1 MKIKLK
7 HYVVITKG
15 GFSQD
20 DVGVDTENCQ
30 LIGIY
35 PAENS
40 SKALLKAIND
50 NKERGHTFDEGAN
63 NNIDKYFVIL
73 VIPPKVKHIF

>member
-1 MKIKLK
+1 MNKSPSNLK

-20 DVGVDTENCQ
+20 DAGNDTENCQ
-30 LIGIY
+30 IIGIY
-35 PAENS
+35 SAESS

-50 NKERGHTFDEGAN
+50 NKERGHSFDVNDLIIYETT
-63 NNIDKYFVIL
+63 NIKRL
-73 VIPPKVKHIF
+73 

>member
-1 MKIKLK
+1 MNKLK

-20 DVGVDTENCQ
+20 DAGVDTENCQ
-30 LIGIY
+30 VIGIY
-35 PAENS
+35 SAENS

-50 NKERGHTFDEGAN
+50 NKERGHSFDVNDLIIYETT
-63 NNIDKYFVIL
+63 NIKRL
-73 VIPPKVKHIF
+73 

>member
-1 MKIKLK
+1 MNKSPSKLK

-50 NKERGHTFDEGAN
+50 NKERGHTFDEDDLIIYETT
-63 NNIDKYFVIL
+63 NIKRL
-73 VIPPKVKHIF
+73 

>member
-20 DVGVDTENCQ
+20 DVGNDTENCQ

-35 PAENS
+35 SAEDS
-40 SKALLKAIND
+40 SEALLKAIND
-50 NKERGHTFDEGAN
+50 NTERGHSFDTNDLIIYETT
-63 NNIDKYFVIL
+63 NIKRL
-73 VIPPKVKHIF
+73 

>member
-20 DVGVDTENCQ
+20 DAGNDTENCQ

-35 PAENS
+35 SAEDS
-40 SKALLKAIND
+40 SKALSQAIND
-50 NKERGHTFDEGAN
+50 NKERGHSFNEDDLIIYETT
-63 NNIDKYFVIL
+63 NIKRL
-73 VIPPKVKHIF
+73 